1 MKKLHTSSEILS
13 FFHGWVLL
21 LKCEFDTDVKI
32 GNNYH
37 HHDGEQVGFYKKV
50 HIKTQQ
56 KALYCKKQTI
66 LIYLTKTALKRT
78 SNAIFNMKIVDLDE
92 SWLSR

>member
-37 HHDGEQVGFYKKV
+37 LHGGEQVGFYKKV
-50 HIKTQQ
+50 HIKT
-56 KALYCKKQTI
+56 
-66 LIYLTKTALKRT
+66 
-78 SNAIFNMKIVDLDE
+78 
-92 SWLSR
+92 